1 MPTCMSTHIHAARD
15 ASRSPRCVP
24 GPTRSEVP
32 LEYPIQKPLKKKKW
46 PVVMENHWP
55 HGYPHRTFDQVK
67 NHWFVI
73 RKNGGKREHLKP
85 FFAAVSAHSN
95 GPPVDAAPPLALLA
109 PQATTPLDDAGG
121 TSGSLA
127 ALMLGY
133 ASADASVDGGDS
145 DGMAD
150 AEDENDPRTPLPPS
164 KLDAD
169 EVR

>member
-1 MPTCMSTHIHAARD
+1 MLRFDREEDLAILRMVGPYYDHASQSMD
-15 ASRSPRCVP
+15 W
-24 GPTRSEVP
+24 
-32 LEYPIQKPLKKKKW
+32 KPLKKKKW

-127 ALMLGY
+127 AVMLGY